1 MAVPLR
7 DRTAYAAGV
16 IDQGLLDRAGRR
28 ISLREV
34 GEENWRAVA
43 DVAPFDEQRGFV
55 AALAARYLLLSVYEG
70 PWRSLGV
77 YAGETVVGHV
87 MWGRDEDG
95 SHWIGGLLVD
105 RSEQGRGVGR
115 ALLRTLLGWLA
126 AQEGCWAIRMTYQR
140 SNTAA
145 RGLYESL
152 GFVPTG
158 AVAAEGDDEEEIL
171 VEISPAAAAA
181 VARAAADARSE
192 G

>member
-1 MAVPLR
+1 M
-7 DRTAYAAGV
+7 
-16 IDQGLLDRAGRR
+16 IDQGLADRAGRR
-28 ISLREV
+28 ITLREV

-77 YAGETVVGHV
+77 YADDAVVGHV
-87 MWGRDEDG
+87 MWGLDEDG

-126 AQEGCWAIRMTYQR
+126 EQEGCWAIRMTYQR
-140 SNTAA
+140 SNTPA
-145 RGLYESL
+145 RELYESL

-158 AVAAEGDDEEEIL
+158 AVAADGEDEEEIL
-171 VEISPAAAAA
+171 VEIAPEAARRVAAPDTDDPAP
-181 VARAAADARSE
+181 VSE
-192 G
+192 R